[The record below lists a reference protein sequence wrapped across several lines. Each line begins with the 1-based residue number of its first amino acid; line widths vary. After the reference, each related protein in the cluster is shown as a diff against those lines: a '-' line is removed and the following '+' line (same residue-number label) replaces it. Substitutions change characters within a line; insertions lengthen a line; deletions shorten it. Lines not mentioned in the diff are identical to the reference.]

1 IMRTL
6 YVRIIATTLGIMIA
20 SALIAFVVTNIY
32 YQYYLKPENDKKVT
46 QIAENIVTVF
56 EKNNYTDIDP
66 YLQSMT
72 DLGYK
77 FHVIDQQGNGQTYGE
92 PFRKN
97 NLEPDRSEER
107 RVGKECR

>member
-1 IMRTL
+1 MNLGVAIMRTL
-6 YVRIIATTLGIMIA
+6 YVRIIATTMGIMIA

-56 EKNNYTDIDP
+56 EKNDYTDISP

-72 DLGYK
+72 DL
-77 FHVIDQQGNGQTYGE
+77 
-92 PFRKN
+92 
-97 NLEPDRSEER
+97 RSEEHTSELQS
-107 RVGKECR
+107 RVPLVSCVVLDK